1 MSKSRQRHSSN
12 RALWH
17 RAITAGIQ
25 PSLSGDKILRRSGDP
40 AESNRAAPSIVYVQ
54 RSQSLTD
61 ALIVDKA
68 IASIRNEEQAGW
80 PNSPLEPL
88 AFDTWQLPTSTIALA
103 KRFAGRVT
111 MRKVPTQ
118 LTQLIETPVS
128 VQANVTIV
136 PVCVFWGRS
145 WSPKDSFLRSLTSE
159 QRSTTAVIKE
169 AQTLRCAERRG
180 YCACA
185 LKRWSSSRSDL
196 TNPIAEPC

>member
-1 MSKSRQRHSSN
+1 MSKSHPRHLSN

-25 PSLSGDKILRRSGDP
+25 PSLSGDKVLRRSGDP

-54 RSQSLTD
+54 RGQSLTD

-118 LTQLIETPVS
+118 LTNTGQRTSQCDHRTRLRFLGTQLVS
-128 VQANVTIV
+128 EGQLLTQPDFRATLDHRGLQA
-136 PVCVFWGRS
+136 PAWAHLQP
-145 WSPKDSFLRSLTSE
+145 W
-159 QRSTTAVIKE
+159 
-169 AQTLRCAERRG
+169 RRTR
-180 YCACA
+180 
-185 LKRWSSSRSDL
+185 LLW
-196 TNPIAEPC
+196 